1 MFEYYINSS
10 FTQKLREELPD
21 HCTSYS
27 AAASP
32 ASTLLPSHDE
42 LGPGADLEFRFSAH
56 AWMFID
62 LPGVYLEYTFYYIVI
77 ILSNDDLVPVQCNVV
92 GGRTV

>member
-1 MFEYYINSS
+1 MMSEVEKSTHQTIKSEYYINSS

-32 ASTLLPSHDE
+32 ASTLLPPHDE
-42 LGPGADLEFRFSAH
+42 LGPGADLEF
-56 AWMFID
+56 
-62 LPGVYLEYTFYYIVI
+62 
-77 ILSNDDLVPVQCNVV
+77 
-92 GGRTV
+92 

>member
-1 MFEYYINSS
+1 MMSEVEKSTHQTIKFEYYINSS

-32 ASTLLPSHDE
+32 ASTLLPPHDE
-42 LGPGADLEFRFSAH
+42 LGPGLTLNFKLH
-56 AWMFID
+56 A
-62 LPGVYLEYTFYYIVI
+62 
-77 ILSNDDLVPVQCNVV
+77 
-92 GGRTV
+92 